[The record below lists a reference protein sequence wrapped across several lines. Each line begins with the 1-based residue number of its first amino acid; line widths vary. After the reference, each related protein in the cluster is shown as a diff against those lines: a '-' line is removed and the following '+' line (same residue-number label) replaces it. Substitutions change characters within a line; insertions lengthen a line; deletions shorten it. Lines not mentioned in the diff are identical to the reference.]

1 MCKSKRDT
9 VSTAPQPRQSSPV
22 IPNSITT
29 TTTSSSSATT
39 TATTSSSSR
48 SSLSSLRS
56 SLPESPIIYAFA
68 EISAATNAFLSKP
81 IPSSPP
87 SSPAW
92 RCLLRGRDAVVHRR
106 SFLRHSDAARLR
118 DRLASVSR
126 GHHVS
131 LVRLLGAAA
140 AGGGSDH
147 LYVVYEH
154 VPGATLSECL
164 RNPRNPEFTVLS
176 TWLSRMQVAA
186 DLAQGLEYIHHY
198 ASAAGPPNARRTFIH
213 SLLDSSS
220 VLVTEPSLNAKI
232 CHFGS
237 SILAGD
243 VPEEESATDSPPGL
257 ERSDSRTMKI
267 ERTRGYM
274 APEVEI
280 SQKSDVFALGVLLL
294 ELLSGEEPLKYRF
307 DRETKQYEMV
317 SVIEGEGGDGI
328 DGGDR
333 EKGEAAAVDGWEAQ
347 GLVPGGGG
355 GEDGEGGDGVRG
367 GGGGE
372 EAEHEEG
379 GGEGV
384 EAVSGVEGVGGAV
397 EDSDGVVCFFGPSI
411 TDPVVESQKIGRV
424 VFIFLFLIWD

>member
-29 TTTSSSSATT
+29 TTTTSSSSATT
-39 TATTSSSSR
+39 TATTSSSSSR

-56 SLPESPIIYAFA
+56 SLPENPIIYAFA

-87 SSPAW
+87 PSPAW

-317 SVIEGEGGDGI
+317 SVMERARGVMESTVEIERRGKLRRWMDGRLRDSFPVEVAERMVRVAMECVEGE
-328 DGGDR
+328 
-333 EKGEAAAVDGWEAQ
+333 
-347 GLVPGGGG
+347 
-355 GEDGEGGDGVRG
+355 
-367 GGGGE
+367 
-372 EAEHEEG
+372 AERRPSMKRVAG
-379 GGEGV
+379 K
-384 EAVSGVEGVGGAV
+384 VSKLYL
-397 EDSDGVVCFFGPSI
+397 
-411 TDPVVESQKIGRV
+411 ESRAWAERLKIPTELSVSLAPR
-424 VFIFLFLIWD
+424 